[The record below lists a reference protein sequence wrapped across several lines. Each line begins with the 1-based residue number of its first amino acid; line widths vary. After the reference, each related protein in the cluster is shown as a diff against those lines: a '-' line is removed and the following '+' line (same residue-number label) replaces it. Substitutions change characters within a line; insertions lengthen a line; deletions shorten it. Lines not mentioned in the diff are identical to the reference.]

1 MSNTSASLPVSEII
15 KKKSKNDNDDE
26 EPKKKSREDWRKAK
40 ELEEARKA
48 GTAPAAV
55 DEEGKDINPHIPQ
68 YISST
73 PWYYGSSTPTLKHQR
88 PQTEKK
94 IEHSKLNE
102 CYIRGINTKKIST
115 KWTKGACENCGAK
128 GHIEKD
134 CFEAK
139 RARPAKFGSKIISP
153 DDHVQPKLNLDYDGK
168 RDRWSGYDVNEYV
181 SVVEEHKKIE
191 NVKIQMKT
199 EQLSAQDNDQDS
211 DKDED
216 KYVDEVDMPGT
227 KVDSK
232 QRITVR
238 NLRIREDTAKYLRNL
253 NPNSA
258 YYDPKT
264 RSMRDN
270 PHQDIQQEVDY
281 QGENFVRFSGD
292 TQKHATAQ
300 LFAWEA
306 YEKGVDVHL
315 LAEPTKLEMLHQEY
329 DKKKDELKNK
339 AHGSVIDKYGGKEYL
354 EKLDPSLVF
363 SQSEVYIEYSRAGK
377 IIKGQEK
384 QPIRSSYEEDV
395 YPNNHKSVWGSFW
408 QNGKWGFAC
417 CHSFI
422 KNSYCTGE
430 AGKEALAS
438 SQIICENKAFNK
450 PTDVE
455 LNKSNHDD
463 DDDDKK
469 FPNLDNSN
477 NHDISDFLLASTSAK
492 SSCSYNENNDD
503 NNDNDDDNNRL
514 INNKNKNCTE
524 VNKKLDISKNYNNA
538 DDDDND
544 DSYGPILPPN
554 INEKIPD
561 KKIIGPYLPECFK
574 KQIEE
579 NISKNNDDDDDDE
592 KEEEEDTFGPAL
604 PPHLASKNCE
614 ALVQELPVKMDIS
627 DSVKDVKNY
636 EEDDEDDDG
645 CIGPLPVNHP
655 ALQDDLVQQQLEY
668 RARMIK
674 RELAEIDNNV
684 DEKKREEWMTE
695 LPAVQTAHLG
705 LVPRSF
711 RSRPGPDMSDRSSWT
726 DTPADRA
733 KKQREKILMIG
744 NTSKDKEPIEHE
756 IIEKPNKRKEK
767 TLMEMHQK
775 KLHKKKKKEEK
786 EAKEAGLTMRRPFD
800 RDIDMQVNRFDES
813 RNKTILRKAA
823 SLDDRFS
830 RGKM

>member
-1 MSNTSASLPVSEII
+1 MTTTMDTDSESQDSDDGRRFRFEATRKDSSTALQARKRNTASSPPPSSYSQPPRDNLRRSRSRDRSRYDRKDDRRQEYRSNNYDDNNRRNQKEQRNRDDEQRKKDDNYRYRDNKNYSSSKDSRESSNRDSRELLNRDTRDITNRDSRSRDLRESKYSRDDKRKRSRERNYDLKNRDKYRRYSRERERTNRDQIRQDEQQKIKETTSNKEYIRVNEKNKNQGNQDCKDLNLSDFDIVSDTEELTSDNLNI
-15 KKKSKNDNDDE
+15 KTTIKTSRGEFKERINSEETDKVINSPPQNGDHVNDIDIDINDNDD
-26 EPKKKSREDWRKAK
+26 
-40 ELEEARKA
+40 
-48 GTAPAAV
+48 
-55 DEEGKDINPHIPQ
+55 
-68 YISST
+68 
-73 PWYYGSSTPTLKHQR
+73 
-88 PQTEKK
+88 
-94 IEHSKLNE
+94 
-102 CYIRGINTKKIST
+102 
-115 KWTKGACENCGAK
+115 
-128 GHIEKD
+128 
-134 CFEAK
+134 
-139 RARPAKFGSKIISP
+139 
-153 DDHVQPKLNLDYDGK
+153 DDDD
-168 RDRWSGYDVNEYV
+168 D
-181 SVVEEHKKIE
+181 
-191 NVKIQMKT
+191 
-199 EQLSAQDNDQDS
+199 DN
-211 DKDED
+211 
-216 KYVDEVDMPGT
+216 
-227 KVDSK
+227 
-232 QRITVR
+232 
-238 NLRIREDTAKYLRNL
+238 N
-253 NPNSA
+253 
-258 YYDPKT
+258 
-264 RSMRDN
+264 
-270 PHQDIQQEVDY
+270 
-281 QGENFVRFSGD
+281 
-292 TQKHATAQ
+292 
-300 LFAWEA
+300 
-306 YEKGVDVHL
+306 
-315 LAEPTKLEMLHQEY
+315 
-329 DKKKDELKNK
+329 
-339 AHGSVIDKYGGKEYL
+339 
-354 EKLDPSLVF
+354 
-363 SQSEVYIEYSRAGK
+363 
-377 IIKGQEK
+377 
-384 QPIRSSYEEDV
+384 
-395 YPNNHKSVWGSFW
+395 NNH
-408 QNGKWGFAC
+408 
-417 CHSFI
+417 
-422 KNSYCTGE
+422 
-430 AGKEALAS
+430 
-438 SQIICENKAFNK
+438 
-450 PTDVE
+450 
-455 LNKSNHDD
+455 D

-554 INEKIPD
+554 INEKIPE

-592 KEEEEDTFGPAL
+592 KEEEEEDTFGPAL